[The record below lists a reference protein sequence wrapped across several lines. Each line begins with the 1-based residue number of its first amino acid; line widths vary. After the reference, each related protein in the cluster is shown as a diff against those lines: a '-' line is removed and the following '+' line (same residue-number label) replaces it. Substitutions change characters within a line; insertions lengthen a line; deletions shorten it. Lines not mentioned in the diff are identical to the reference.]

1 MAFPSYRPA
10 SCPDRPLA
18 GLTGAR
24 TAATFPNA
32 RGLTPMSMQGA
43 TMIRA
48 LAGPAALGA
57 AQFNPPRKASAA

>member
-1 MAFPSYRPA
+1 
-10 SCPDRPLA
+10 
-18 GLTGAR
+18 
-24 TAATFPNA
+24 
-32 RGLTPMSMQGA
+32 MSMQGA